1 MKFQRSLIT
10 ASLAS
15 LTILVPGLPC
25 GYAIRIPDGA
35 STATTTSTT
44 TTTTNPDLAAAAAGT
59 RNLQRVIDLTDDPE
73 QNDKDNKDGTFV
85 VICWDDDQITFID
98 FVADFELTYTPF
110 LCLHR

>member
-1 MKFQRSLIT
+1 
-10 ASLAS
+10 
-15 LTILVPGLPC
+15 
-25 GYAIRIPDGA
+25 
-35 STATTTSTT
+35 
-44 TTTTNPDLAAAAAGT
+44 
-59 RNLQRVIDLTDDPE
+59 LQRVIDLTDDPE